1 MAMINE
7 PEKMTCPC
15 CQATLVVDRDTL
27 SVLYFTEHREKTNGP
42 SFDQALQELKAKEKQ
57 KGSRFQEAIA
67 EEKQR
72 RALLGKKFEEL
83 QKHAAENP
91 DAAPPPRPFDFE

>member
-1 MAMINE
+1 MATENE
-7 PEKMTCPC
+7 EAKITCPC

-27 SVLYFTEHREKTNGP
+27 GVLYYTEHQGKTSGA
-42 SFDQALQELKAKEKQ
+42 SFDKALEELKAKEKQ
-57 KGSRFQEAIA
+57 KSSRFQQAIA

-83 QKHAAENP
+83 QKHVAENP
-91 DAAPPPRPFDFE
+91 DEPPPARPFDFE